1 MTAAASQRLL
11 RPGPIVLLLVVA
23 ALLAT
28 GTFLAEP
35 MRVTSS
41 SMTPTL
47 RAGDHVLVDKSAY
60 RHSGPARRDLVVF
73 NAPPG
78 AAEAGR
84 LLKRVV
90 AVARDEVA
98 IEDGALVVN
107 RAVVVEPAIDT
118 SRIDGVYSGPVTV
131 PPGTVFVLG
140 DNRAD
145 SIDSRNFGPVSTP
158 RVLGRV
164 ALRLWPRPG
173 AL

>member
-118 SRIDGVYSGPVTV
+118 SRIDGVYYGPVTV

-173 AL
+173 AV

>member
-1 MTAAASQRLL
+1 
-11 RPGPIVLLLVVA
+11 
-23 ALLAT
+23 
-28 GTFLAEP
+28 
-35 MRVTSS
+35 
-41 SMTPTL
+41 
-47 RAGDHVLVDKSAY
+47 VLVDKSAY

-90 AVARDEVA
+90 AVAGDEVA